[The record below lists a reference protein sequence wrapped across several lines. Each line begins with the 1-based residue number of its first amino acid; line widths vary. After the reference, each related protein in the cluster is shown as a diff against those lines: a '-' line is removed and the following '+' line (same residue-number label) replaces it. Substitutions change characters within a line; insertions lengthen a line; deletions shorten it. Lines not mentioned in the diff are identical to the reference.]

1 MSLTLVESR
10 SSIRANAPD
19 SRRFYS
25 NLDGLNRVIRSQEY
39 LAALTHEPRPVHIAV
54 ACREERTTSGDRV
67 MPPGKTDRRAE
78 TSAVASTS
86 TPVDDPRVYLAAE
99 RTFLAWVRTS
109 VSLMGFGFVIARFA
123 LWTREYG
130 FSGTLKS
137 QARPGVSTW
146 LGFGMVSVGVFV
158 CVLAAAR
165 HRGYVNA
172 LERGVANPPL
182 SIKTSLIVAGTLAVV
197 GMAIAIH
204 ILML

>member
-1 MSLTLVESR
+1 
-10 SSIRANAPD
+10 
-19 SRRFYS
+19 
-25 NLDGLNRVIRSQEY
+25 
-39 LAALTHEPRPVHIAV
+39 
-54 ACREERTTSGDRV
+54 
-67 MPPGKTDRRAE
+67 MPLGETDRRAE

-86 TPVDDPRVYLAAE
+86 TAVDDPRVYLAAE

-165 HRGYVNA
+165 HRGYVRA

-182 SIKTSLIVAGTLAVV
+182 PIKTSLIVAGTLAVV
-197 GMAIAIH
+197 GMAIAVH